1 MQQMH
6 RGARSYTFEAWEDA
20 RPAVQLRTKHRPL
33 STKGSTTV
41 VLLGKKDDDN
51 GSSILSPH
59 KIALD

>member
-20 RPAVQLRTKHRPL
+20 RPAVQLRTEHRPL

-59 KIALD
+59 KNALN